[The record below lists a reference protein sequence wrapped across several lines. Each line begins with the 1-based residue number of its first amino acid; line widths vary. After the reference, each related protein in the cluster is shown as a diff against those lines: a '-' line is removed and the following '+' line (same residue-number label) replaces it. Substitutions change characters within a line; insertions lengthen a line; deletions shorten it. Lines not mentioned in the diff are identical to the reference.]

1 MGIFSV
7 FGKVED
13 VFKSIA
19 AAWPLVDSFVKQIEA
34 AIPDAVGSLKLSSVK
49 SMLQAAWGDVE
60 GVVVDFESAWPAIS
74 SAVGALVTVYN
85 TVGLFH
91 HTAAAPTAATPPAAS

>member
-1 MGIFSV
+1 MGVFSV
-7 FGKVED
+7 FGKVEN

-19 AAWPLVDSFVKQIEA
+19 AAWPLVDSFVKQVEA
-34 AIPDAVGSLKLSSVK
+34 AIPDALGTIKLGAVK
-49 SMLQAAWGDVE
+49 SMLQAAWADVE

-85 TVGLFH
+85 AVGLFNH
-91 HTAAAPTAATPPAAS
+91 KAPATPTAS